1 MMLAMSKT
9 SCQQRDNRNLDF
21 KRDARVSVKHVEI
34 TTSNVLQPSLLLML
48 LAHPVVLVLDLSNFW
63 AI

>member
-1 MMLAMSKT
+1 MLEF
-9 SCQQRDNRNLDF
+9 Q
-21 KRDARVSVKHVEI
+21 VKHVEI